1 MPKREGRFEIWR
13 NRRLT
18 KEKKEKGRKPDDSKR
33 PIKCT
38 EMTGRE
44 LGGPVLGSAS
54 EWRPSGHGSPRKGSV
69 GAGGLGVLS
78 SQPQVTQN
86 PKGNCKRACV
96 CVRACAPCARST
108 CSLGTLASTLALRGE
123 VRLLGGKR
131 AHLNRAPIQE
141 NLEHSPFPSSTFENI
156 LRTTSQ

>member
-18 KEKKEKGRKPDDSKR
+18 KGKKEKGRKPDDSKR

-54 EWRPSGHGSPRKGSV
+54 EWRPSGHGSPSKRVHARGE
-69 GAGGLGVLS
+69 GGVK
-78 SQPQVTQN
+78 QPQVTQN

-96 CVRACAPCARST
+96 CVHACAPCARST
-108 CSLGTLASTLALRGE
+108 CSLGTLASTLALSGE
-123 VRLLGGKR
+123 VRLLGGKG
-131 AHLNRAPIQE
+131 
-141 NLEHSPFPSSTFENI
+141 
-156 LRTTSQ
+156 RT